1 MKKSLMILCLI
12 FFVLGCGKK
21 PARGPQDRIL
31 AKINNYEISL
41 GQFED
46 EFRQSSYSMAN
57 TLAARKEF
65 LDILIIRKLILQD
78 AQSKGLDKDPDFL
91 KMIERFW
98 EHSLLKLTLDQKSDQ
113 ISGKKLGRKKEAKLL
128 QEWEENLRKK
138 ACIIVDEG
146 LIKEKE

>member
-1 MKKSLMILCLI
+1 MKKSLMIFCLI
-12 FFVLGCGKK
+12 FFVSGCAKK
-21 PARGPQDRIL
+21 PACGPQDRIL

-57 TLAARKEF
+57 TLEARKEF
-65 LDILIIRKLILQD
+65 LDILISRKLILQD

-98 EHSLLKLTLDQKSDQ
+98 EHSLLKLTLDQKSAQ
-113 ISGKKLGRKKEAKLL
+113 ITGKKLGRKEEAKLL
-128 QEWEENLRKK
+128 REWEENLRKK
-138 ACIIVDEG
+138 ACIVVDEE
-146 LIKEKE
+146 LLNKKE